1 MDKKYFKYKQK
12 YFSKLQ
18 QIEYENNPHA
28 SYFNVGTFFHLGYE
42 DSEEKTLF
50 FVRYKDTKSK
60 ILVISKV
67 DETILPKREFIT
79 FDEFNSVFSQS
90 GSLPKPGEI
99 SSSNLTEEIDESLQ
113 KSYDERVSL
122 FIETF
127 NFINKFIY
135 TDEISVDDLKRVSDY
150 IDKNVINSDFGTDN
164 DNLLYFAKIA
174 KLLPQFWKINS
185 ELRELIKT
193 SSMSTTNNENYTNKM
208 LQTLYESFITT
219 IVMQSLSR
227 NKPDHYFDGTIVET
241 YTEKTTEL
249 SFHKKTAEIIRYL
262 RNEIGKPEIIE
273 YLYNEQSRLAE
284 EYI

>member
-18 QIEYENNPHA
+18 QIEYGNKPNA
-28 SYFNVGTFFHLGYE
+28 LGINAGTFFYLGYE
-42 DSEEKTLF
+42 DSDEKTLF
-50 FVRYKDTKSK
+50 FVRFKDTKRQ

-79 FDEFNSVFSQS
+79 FDEFNSVCSQY
-90 GSLPKPGEI
+90 GSLPEPEEI

-122 FIETF
+122 FIDTF
-127 NFINKFIY
+127 GFINEFINK
-135 TDEISVDDLKRVSDY
+135 DEISVDDLNRVSVY
-150 IDKNVINSDFGTDN
+150 INNNVIDSDFGTDN

-193 SSMSTTNNENYTNKM
+193 SSTSTTNNENYTNKM
-208 LQTLYESFITT
+208 LQTLYESFITS
-219 IVMQSLSR
+219 IVMQSLSSHII
-227 NKPDHYFDGTIVET
+227 PDHYFDGTVVET
-241 YTEKTTEL
+241 YTEKTTDL
-249 SFHKKTAEIIRYL
+249 SFNKKTAEIIKYL
-262 RNEIGKPEIIE
+262 RNKIGKPEII
-273 YLYNEQSRLAE
+273 
-284 EYI
+284 